1 MHLLRIGGV
10 ALAALLGAAGAL
22 TSVLLAHGPGVP
34 VDELVILLV
43 VVAYAL
49 VAVLVSLVRPGQLV
63 GRLLLA
69 GSCAW
74 GGRRGVAG
82 AGCPGHRAGPPS
94 ARRLALRLWRS
105 AGARLAGAGARCSA
119 GVPRRAHPVGGSPTR
134 RPRRRSDRRVP
145 HRLYPGPHAA
155 GLPADRPRQPDRAA
169 AEPPDSRRLGRPA
182 RGGAHRGEPG
192 RRDRWSRAPLANR

>member
-22 TSVLLAHGPGVP
+22 TSVLLAHGAGVP

-74 GGRRGVAG
+74 GSERG
-82 AGCPGHRAGPPS
+82 CWRWLSGPPS
-94 ARRLALRLWRS
+94 RATVRSPAGSPSSAICGGS
-105 AGARLAGAGARCSA
+105 AGWCWCSVFRLC
-119 GVPRRAHPVGGSPTR
+119 SPTGA
-134 RPRRRSDRRVP
+134 PRGVVADPSSSPAQRSP
-145 HRLYPGPHAA
+145 CSSPALSWPHAA

-192 RRDRWSRAPLANR
+192 RRDRWPRAPLANR